1 MKILQMPLKYI
12 QEKKILKKLI
22 EVSEFYGDK
31 YLFITDEFMKNLLEE
46 KIKKIFKEKEKK
58 SFEIVTYK
66 KECSQKE
73 VEEII
78 KKDNNSD
85 IIVGLGGGKSIDI
98 AKMIAAIE
106 DKPLIVVPT
115 TASTDSATSALS
127 VLYNEDGSLD
137 RYVYHNKNPN
147 IVLVDTE
154 LIVNAPIRHLVA
166 GMGETLSTYY
176 EAKACYDSKFLNKL
190 GGSPSLTAITI
201 SKLAL
206 DIVLEKGLLAKVSA
220 EAGIVNEAV
229 DQVIE
234 ANLFMS
240 GFGFENSGLGAAHAI
255 HNGLVT
261 LPETINSL
269 HGEKVAFGTIVQL
282 VLENRDIDIIL
293 KVIGFCKSVGLPTKL
308 KDLGIV
314 DNIEG
319 NVKKIVKRAC
329 IKEESIHNLP
339 FEITQ
344 NMVYEAI
351 MVADKLGNY
360 E

>member
-1 MKILQMPLKYI
+1 MKTLQMPLKYL
-12 QEKKILKKLI
+12 QEKNILDKLI
-22 EVSEFYGDK
+22 NLTNFYGHK
-31 YLFITDEFMKNLLEE
+31 YLIITDDFIKDLLNERF
-46 KIKKIFKEKEKK
+46 IKIFSKSKK
-58 SFEIVTYK
+58 DSFEIITYK
-66 KECSQKE
+66 RDCTQKE
-73 VEEII
+73 IERILDF
-78 KKDNNSD
+78 KKEFE

-98 AKMIAAIE
+98 AKMIASIE
-106 DKPLIVVPT
+106 DKPLIIIPT

-154 LIVNAPIRHLVA
+154 LIVNAPIRYLVA
-166 GMGETLSTYY
+166 GMGEALSTYY

-190 GGSPSLTAITI
+190 GGTPSLTAITI

-240 GFGFENSGLGAAHAI
+240 GFGFENSGLGGAHAI
-255 HNGLVT
+255 HNGLIS
-261 LPETINSL
+261 LPETNRAL

-282 VLENRDIDIIL
+282 VLENRDIDLIL
-293 KVIGFCKSVGLPTKL
+293 KIIGFCKSVGLPTRL
-308 KDLGIV
+308 KDLGI
-314 DNIEG
+314 IEDVE
-319 NVKKIVKRAC
+319 NKVRQLVKRTC
-329 IKEESIHNLP
+329 IKGESIHNLP
-339 FEITQ
+339 FEISES
-344 NMVYEAI
+344 MVYNAI

>member
-1 MKILQMPLKYI
+1 MKILRMPLKYI
-12 QEKKILKKLI
+12 QEKRMLDRII
-22 EVSEFYGDK
+22 DVSDFYGDK
-31 YLFITDEFMKNLLEE
+31 YLFITDDFMKNLLKERLE
-46 KIKKIFKEKEKK
+46 KIFDNYPKKTL
-58 SFEIVTYK
+58 EIITYK
-66 KECSQKE
+66 KDCTKEE

-78 KKDNNSD
+78 DKQNKFEV
-85 IIVGLGGGKSIDI
+85 IVGLGGGKSIDI
-98 AKMIAAIE
+98 AKMVAARE
-106 DKPLIVVPT
+106 DKPLVIVPT

-137 RYVYHNKNPN
+137 RYVYHNKNPD

-154 LIVNAPIRHLVA
+154 LIIKAPIRYLVA

-206 DIVLEKGLLAKVSA
+206 DIILEKGLLAKVSA

-234 ANLFMS
+234 ANIFMS
-240 GFGFENSGLGAAHAI
+240 GFGFENSGLGAAHSI
-255 HNGLVT
+255 HNGLVS
-261 LPETINSL
+261 LPETSGTL

-314 DNIEG
+314 DNTEASIR
-319 NVKKIVKRAC
+319 KLVKRAC